1 MKKVSLTKILRWIFV
16 FVLASFAIFPVYWMY
31 NTSLTSVGGLF
42 GGQNLI
48 PRVQD
53 SLQIFNVFFTEV
65 PIWRWLRNSAVVA
78 LGTTIS
84 SLAMAVLAAYGLSR
98 FRFFGKGLLGFSLFA
113 TQMLPEALLIVPMY
127 ALFMSLGL
135 LNGFT
140 GLVLANTAFV
150 MPVAVWIIKSA
161 MDGIPYEIEE
171 AARVDGTPRLAV
183 LTQIMMP
190 LTAPSIAAA
199 SVILFFDG
207 WNDFLFASTFI
218 TSSEKWLAT
227 VGLASFLGEFVTPLA
242 TVFSAA
248 LVFTIPAILLFLIMQ
263 RQIISG
269 LTSGS
274 VKG

>member
-1 MKKVSLTKILRWIFV
+1 MKKNPQMKIARWIFV
-16 FVLASFAIFPVYWMY
+16 FILASFAIFPVYWMY
-31 NTSLTSVGGLF
+31 NTSLTPLEGLF
-42 GGQNLI
+42 GGQNII
-48 PRVQD
+48 PSVLN
-53 SLQIFNVFFTEV
+53 SFEIFNVFFSDV

-78 LGTTIS
+78 LGTTLS

-127 ALFMSLGL
+127 ALFMGLGL
-135 LNGFT
+135 LDGNP
-140 GLVLANTAFV
+140 GLILANTAFV

-161 MDGIPYEIEE
+161 MDAIPYEIEE
-171 AARVDGTPRLAV
+171 AARVDGTRRLAV
-183 LTQIMMP
+183 LTQIMVP

-199 SVILFFDG
+199 SVIVFFDG

-248 LVFTIPAILLFLIMQ
+248 LVFTIPAIVFFLIMQ
-263 RQIISG
+263 RQIVSG

>member
-1 MKKVSLTKILRWIFV
+1 MKRNIPAIILRWVFV
-16 FVLASFAIFPVYWMY
+16 FLLASFAIFPIYWMY
-31 NTSLTSVGGLF
+31 NTSLTPLGGLF
-42 GGQNLI
+42 EGQNLI
-48 PRVQD
+48 PPVQN
-53 SLQIFNVFFTEV
+53 SLEIFNVFFTEV

-84 SLAMAVLAAYGLSR
+84 SLAMAILAAYGLSR
-98 FRFFGKGLLGFSLFA
+98 FRFFGKGILGFALFA

-127 ALFMSLGL
+127 ALFMGLGL
-135 LNGFT
+135 LDGYT

-171 AARVDGTPRLAV
+171 AARVDGTRRLAM
-183 LTQIMMP
+183 LTQIMIP

-199 SVILFFDG
+199 SVIVFFDG
-207 WNDFLFASTFI
+207 WNDFLFASTFV

-227 VGLASFLGEFVTPLA
+227 VGLASFLGVFVTPLA

-248 LVFTIPAILLFLIMQ
+248 VVFTSTPLVFFLIMQ

>member
-1 MKKVSLTKILRWIFV
+1 MKRNPLVKTSRWIFV
-16 FVLASFAIFPVYWMY
+16 FLLASFAIFPIYWMY
-31 NTSLTSVGGLF
+31 NTSLTPVEGLF

-48 PRVQD
+48 PSVQR
-53 SLQIFNVFFTEV
+53 SLEIFNVFFTDV
-65 PIWRWLRNSAVVA
+65 PIWRWLQNSAIVA
-78 LGTTIS
+78 LGSTLS
-84 SLAMAVLAAYGLSR
+84 SLAMAILAAYGLSR
-98 FRFFGKGLLGFSLFA
+98 FRFFGKGLLGFALFA

-127 ALFMSLGL
+127 ALFMGLGL
-135 LNGFT
+135 LDGYA
-140 GLVLANTAFV
+140 GLILANTAFV

-171 AARVDGTPRLAV
+171 AARIDGTRRLAI
-183 LTQIMMP
+183 LTQIMIP

-199 SVILFFDG
+199 SVIVFFDG

-218 TSSEKWLAT
+218 TSQEKWLAT

-248 LVFTIPAILLFLIMQ
+248 LVFTIPPIVFFLIMQ
-263 RQIISG
+263 RHIISG

>member
-1 MKKVSLTKILRWIFV
+1 MKRNPLVKISRWV
-16 FVLASFAIFPVYWMY
+16 FVLFLASFAIFPIYWMY
-31 NTSLTSVGGLF
+31 NTSLTPMDGLF
-42 GGQNLI
+42 GGQDLI
-48 PRVQD
+48 PRVQH
-53 SLQIFNVFFTEV
+53 SFEIFNVFFTDV
-65 PIWRWLRNSAVVA
+65 PIWGWLRNSAVVA
-78 LGTTIS
+78 LGTTVS
-84 SLAMAVLAAYGLSR
+84 SLAMAILAAYGLSR
-98 FRFFGKGLLGFSLFA
+98 FRFFGKGTLGFSLFA

-127 ALFMSLGL
+127 ALFMGLGL
-135 LNGFT
+135 LDGYA
-140 GLVLANTAFV
+140 GLILANTAFV

-171 AARVDGTPRLAV
+171 AARIDGTRRLAI
-183 LTQIMMP
+183 LTQIMIP

-199 SVILFFDG
+199 SVIVFFDG

-218 TSSEKWLAT
+218 TTQEKWLAT

-248 LVFTIPAILLFLIMQ
+248 LVFTIPPIVFFLIMQ
-263 RQIISG
+263 RHIISG

>member
-1 MKKVSLTKILRWIFV
+1 MKRNIPLRILRLIFV
-16 FVLASFAIFPVYWMY
+16 FLLASFAIFPIYWMY
-31 NTSLTSVGGLF
+31 NTSLTPVGGLF

-48 PRVQD
+48 PPVQH
-53 SLQIFNVFFTEV
+53 SLEIFNVFFTEV

-78 LGTTIS
+78 LGTTLS
-84 SLAMAVLAAYGLSR
+84 SLAMAILAAYGLSR
-98 FRFFGKGLLGFSLFA
+98 FRFFGKGILGFALFA

-127 ALFMSLGL
+127 ALFMGLGL
-135 LNGFT
+135 LDGYT

-171 AARVDGTPRLAV
+171 AARVDGTRRLAM
-183 LTQIMMP
+183 LTQIMIP

-199 SVILFFDG
+199 SVIVFFDG
-207 WNDFLFASTFI
+207 WNDFLFASTFV
-218 TSSEKWLAT
+218 TSQEKWLAT

-248 LVFTIPAILLFLIMQ
+248 LVFTIPPIVFFLIMQ
-263 RQIISG
+263 RHIISG

>member
-1 MKKVSLTKILRWIFV
+1 M
-16 FVLASFAIFPVYWMY
+16 LASFAIFPIYWMY
-31 NTSLTSVGGLF
+31 NTSLTPVGGLF

-48 PRVQD
+48 PPVRH
-53 SLQIFNVFFTEV
+53 SLEIFNVFFTEV

-78 LGTTIS
+78 LGTTLS
-84 SLAMAVLAAYGLSR
+84 SLAMAILAAYGLSR
-98 FRFFGKGLLGFSLFA
+98 FRFFGKGVLGFALFA

-127 ALFMSLGL
+127 ALFMGFGL
-135 LNGFT
+135 LDGYI

-171 AARVDGTPRLAV
+171 AARIDGTRRLAM
-183 LTQIMMP
+183 LTQIMIP

-199 SVILFFDG
+199 SVIVFFDG
-207 WNDFLFASTFI
+207 WNDFLFASTFV
-218 TSSEKWLAT
+218 TSPEKWLAT

-248 LVFTIPAILLFLIMQ
+248 LVFTIPPIVFFLIMQ
-263 RQIISG
+263 RHIISG